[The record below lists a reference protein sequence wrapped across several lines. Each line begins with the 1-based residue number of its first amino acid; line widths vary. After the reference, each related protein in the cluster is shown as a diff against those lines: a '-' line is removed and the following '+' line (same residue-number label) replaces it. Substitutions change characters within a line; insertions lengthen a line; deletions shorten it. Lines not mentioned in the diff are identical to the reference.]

1 MSVMDNSD
9 TLCSRHNTP
18 LECLLM
24 NKFLIKAAVTTALL
38 ASATVSMAA
47 ANGFETRFALQERA
61 LASVSDAPVGSFNS
75 TLAGKQLGDANDAR
89 AANGWWHSGAKS
101 YTFGQVAG
109 NGAASTYSVTSFSVA
124 PVSVDPVTT
133 PVPEPSTY
141 ALLLAGL
148 GLLGFM
154 ARRRAPRG

>member
-1 MSVMDNSD
+1 
-9 TLCSRHNTP
+9 
-18 LECLLM
+18 M
-24 NKFLIKAAVTTALL
+24 NKFLIKAAVTTLL
-38 ASATVSMAA
+38 LGSATMSMAA
-47 ANGFETRFALQERA
+47 ASGFETRYALQEQA
-61 LASVSDAPVGSFNS
+61 LASVSDAPVGSFNN
-75 TLAGKQLGDANDAR
+75 TVAGKQLGDANDAR

-109 NGAASTYSVTSFSVA
+109 SSATTFGVTSFSVG

-148 GLLGFM
+148 GLVGFM
-154 ARRRAPRG
+154 ARRRSPRS

>member
-1 MSVMDNSD
+1 MHQ
-9 TLCSRHNTP
+9 T
-18 LECLLM
+18 
-24 NKFLIKAAVTTALL
+24 LIKAAFTITLL
-38 ASATVSMAA
+38 AGASASMAA
-47 ANGFETRFALQERA
+47 ANGFETRYALQERA
-61 LASVSDAPVGSFNS
+61 LASVSDAPVGSFNN
-75 TLAGKQLGDANDAR
+75 TMAGKQLGDANDAR

-109 NGAASTYSVTSFSVA
+109 AGATTFSVTSFSVA

-148 GLLGFM
+148 GLVGFM